1 MPTTSALPY
10 QLDRTVTIRA
20 PRETVF
26 QFLTDT
32 PRWAAWWGAGS
43 RIDATPGGR
52 VHIVY
57 PGGTE
62 VSGEVIAV
70 DPPKQ
75 IVFSYGFVKGTPI
88 PPGASKVTIRLETDR
103 AGTQVHLTHEF
114 ADEAVRNE
122 HVQGW
127 RYQLALF
134 GNLVADAVNAG
145 AAEIVD
151 AWFDA
156 WAEPDAD
163 KRQQTLSRVAAPE
176 VHFRDR
182 FGCTDGIADLMPHIA
197 AAQHFMPG
205 LRLSRQ
211 GDVRHCQ
218 GAALVDWVARGSD
231 GQDRGRGTNVFMLGA
246 DGRIEAVTG
255 FWSVPS

>member
-1 MPTTSALPY
+1 MPTTTALPY
-10 QLDRTVTIRA
+10 QLDRIVTIRA
-20 PRETVF
+20 PRDTVF
-26 QFLTDT
+26 QFLTET

-43 RIDATPGGR
+43 TIDAKPGGR

-62 VSGEVIAV
+62 VAGEVIAI

-88 PPGASKVTIRLETDR
+88 PPGAAKVTNRLETDR

-134 GNLVADAVNAG
+134 GNLVSDTVNAG

-151 AWFDA
+151 GWFDA

-163 KRQQTLSRVAAPE
+163 KRQQTLSRVAVPG
-176 VHFRDR
+176 VQFRDR
-182 FGCTDGIADLMPHIA
+182 YGC
-197 AAQHFMPG
+197 
-205 LRLSRQ
+205 
-211 GDVRHCQ
+211 
-218 GAALVDWVARGSD
+218 
-231 GQDRGRGTNVFMLGA
+231 
-246 DGRIEAVTG
+246 
-255 FWSVPS
+255 

>member
-10 QLDRTVTIRA
+10 HLDRTVTIRA
-20 PRETVF
+20 PRDTVF
-26 QFLTDT
+26 QFLTQT

-43 RIDATPGGR
+43 TIDATPGGR

-88 PPGASKVTIRLETDR
+88 PPGASKVTIRLEADR
-103 AGTQVHLTHEF
+103 GGTQVHLTHEF

-145 AAEIVD
+145 AADIVD
-151 AWFDA
+151 GWFDA
-156 WAEPDAD
+156 WAEPDAE
-163 KRQQTLSRVAAPE
+163 KRQQALSRVAAAE

-182 FGCTDGIADLMPHIA
+182 YGCTDGIADLMPHIA

-205 LRLSRQ
+205 LRLSRE
-211 GDVRHCQ
+211 GVVRHCQ
-218 GAALVDWVARGSD
+218 GTVLVDWIARGSD
-231 GQDRGRGTNVFMLGA
+231 GQNRGSGTNVFMLGA
-246 DGRIEAVTG
+246 DGRIESVTG
-255 FWSVPS
+255 FWSAPS